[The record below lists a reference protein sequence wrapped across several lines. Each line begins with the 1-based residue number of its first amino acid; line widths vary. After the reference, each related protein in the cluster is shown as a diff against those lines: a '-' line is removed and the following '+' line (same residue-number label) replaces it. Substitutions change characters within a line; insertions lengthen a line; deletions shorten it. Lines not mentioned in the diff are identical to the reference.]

1 MALSRLAA
9 LRSSP
14 MARHLSVSA
23 PAASKA
29 VDPIQ
34 KLFLD
39 KLKEYDTKKQWVTSE
54 HVIRYFSFPPKQT
67 FTETNLLSFTYSD

>member
-1 MALSRLAA
+1 MMALSRLAA

-39 KLKEYDTKKQWVTSE
+39 KLKEYDTKKQ
-54 HVIRYFSFPPKQT
+54 
-67 FTETNLLSFTYSD
+67 